1 MPTAVFDLAALLV
14 VLAGLW
20 TGVGLREHA
29 QASAP
34 AARHFPGLPAKPAS
48 KPVARPQHWYAAAAL
63 TVVAVLVLMIWDVS
77 GTATL
82 VIALCG
88 TAILVAIAW
97 PIHRHARACATTNAA
112 INAYAPRIA
121 MPYAGK
127 MLVHVGMWAPY
138 VQRTGRPWCVVASTP
153 ELLDQLAA
161 MYDIPMIAGT
171 LPVTV
176 RVALYPHGSTK
187 NAVFLA
193 ADDVEHV
200 FLGHGDSDKPLS
212 ASERVLDY
220 DIITVAG
227 QAAIDRFDAAGLTV
241 PSERIKVIG
250 RPQTEGITRAAG
262 PMSSIKVPTV
272 LYAPT
277 WRHGDDSLNLSSLIV
292 GDQIVQAL
300 LDRGVTVLFRR
311 HFAGRNHVGAEAM
324 IETIY
329 DLLEQDAAATGH
341 RHVWGEAAS
350 AELPLVD
357 AFNLCDAMISDVSGI
372 VVDFMESEK
381 PFAMYAAQVSSG
393 PELAT
398 DFRTAHPTAE
408 SAYVIDRE
416 LFNLDTILNLMLG
429 PDPLSPTRAD
439 RAAYYLGG
447 DDRKEPAKRFIEFVN
462 KISG

>member
-1 MPTAVFDLAALLV
+1 MYDLVALLV
-14 VLAGLW
+14 VFAGLW

-29 QASAP
+29 RASAP
-34 AARHFPGLPAKPAS
+34 AARHFPGLPAKPTS
-48 KPVARPQHWYAAAAL
+48 KPVAGPLHWFATAAL
-63 TVVAVLVLMIWDVS
+63 TIAVVAALSIWNVS

-82 VIALCG
+82 VLALSG
-88 TAILVAIAW
+88 AAVLVAIAW

-138 VQRTGRPWCVVASTP
+138 VQRTGRPWCVVASSP
-153 ELLDQLAA
+153 KLLAELAA
-161 MYDIPMIAGT
+161 IYDIPMIAGT

-187 NAVFLA
+187 NTVFLA
-193 ADDVEHV
+193 ADGVEHV

-241 PSERIKVIG
+241 PPERIKVIG
-250 RPQTEGITRAAG
+250 RPQTEGITRATG

-292 GDQIVQAL
+292 GDKIVQAL
-300 LDRGVTVLFRR
+300 IDRGATVLFRR
-311 HFAGRNHVGAEAM
+311 HFAGRNHVEAEAM

-357 AFNLCDAMISDVSGI
+357 AFNLSDAMICDVSGI
-372 VVDFMESEK
+372 VVDFMQSEK
-381 PFAMYAAQVSSG
+381 PFAMYAAQVPSG

-398 DFRTAHPTAE
+398 EFRTAHPTAG

-439 RAAYYLGG
+439 RAAHYLGG
-447 DDRKEPAKRFIEFVN
+447 NDRKEPAKRFIELVN
-462 KISG
+462 RLSG

>member
-1 MPTAVFDLAALLV
+1 MTQLVALLV
-14 VLAGLW
+14 VFAGLL

-34 AARHFPGLPAKPAS
+34 AARHFPGLPPKPAS
-48 KPVARPQHWYAAAAL
+48 KPVARPRHWFAAATL
-63 TVVAVLVLMIWDVS
+63 TVAVVAALAIWNVS
-77 GTATL
+77 ASATL
-82 VIALCG
+82 VIALGG
-88 TAILVAIAW
+88 TAVLAAIAW
-97 PIHRHARACATTNAA
+97 PIHRYARASATTNAA

-153 ELLDQLAA
+153 KLLAQLAA
-161 MYDIPMIAGT
+161 IYDIPMIAGP

-176 RVALYPHGSTK
+176 RVALYPHGSTN
-187 NAVFLA
+187 NAEFLA
-193 ADDVEHV
+193 VDDVEHV

-241 PSERIKVIG
+241 PPERIKVIG

-262 PMSSIKVPTV
+262 PMSSIRVPTV

-277 WRHGDDSLNLSSLIV
+277 WRHRDDSLNLSSLIV
-292 GDQIVQAL
+292 GDKIVQTL

-311 HFAGRNHVGAEAM
+311 HFAGRNHVEAESM
-324 IETIY
+324 IKTIY
-329 DLLEQDAAATGH
+329 DLLEQDAEATGLK
-341 RHVWGEAAS
+341 HVWGEAAS

-357 AFNLCDAMISDVSGI
+357 AFNVSDAMISDVSGI
-372 VVDFMESEK
+372 VVDFMQSEK
-381 PFAMYAAQVSSG
+381 PFAMYAAQMRSG
-393 PELAT
+393 PGLAT

-447 DDRKEPAKRFIEFVN
+447 NDRKEPAKRFIEFV
-462 KISG
+462 KQISG